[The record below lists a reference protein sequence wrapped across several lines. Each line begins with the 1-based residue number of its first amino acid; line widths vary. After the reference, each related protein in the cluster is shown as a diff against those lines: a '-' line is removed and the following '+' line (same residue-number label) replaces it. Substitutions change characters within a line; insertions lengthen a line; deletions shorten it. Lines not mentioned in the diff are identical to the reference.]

1 MTSKWSLLP
10 VLFLSVVSMVSYA
23 KDKKSSEIPER
34 REFPLNP
41 AINPCV
47 NFYDHV
53 CSKVIDSFQLRED
66 RSAHTFAF
74 SDSAERLLLKKKDY
88 FKSLAKRKVKSNR
101 EEALKNYYQAC
112 MDPKDEIKDE
122 KAEVKRIKNI
132 MANLKTREEVLAWVQ
147 KTYLSTEN
155 GPLSWGSISNMD
167 KPTYNDLYVITSAMT
182 LPEKSYYK
190 KEDTMAD
197 FKKLATDFYK
207 TIDEKDAAKKAETLL
222 KFESGLA
229 EGHPLPENFRKLV
242 NDRLF
247 VDAAK
252 LKADYPALG
261 LDDLIKELPNSILI
275 RNWTPEDFKYIND
288 YLANADIQDIK
299 TILTYESLEGILDD
313 AYPKFFQEKF
323 DFQKKHL
330 GGPNQRPDRQER
342 CTKATMSTFSKEID
356 SILLPEMFP
365 NFPKEKVI
373 ALGEKMRSTLLK
385 SLSENTW
392 LSRGAKKE
400 AMQKVTKAKLFL
412 VSPEND
418 KQWDFLPE
426 ATYFPNQP
434 LKNIKTVSDVKMKK
448 KLKELREEQDP
459 SIWDMSP
466 LTVNA
471 YYDPP
476 HNKFV
481 LPIGILQ
488 YPFFDPKM
496 SEEENLAAVGT
507 VIGHEVGH
515 GIDDQG
521 ARYDSDGKQRQW
533 RTDKD
538 MIEFSKR
545 TELLISQFDGAGHNG
560 KLTLGENIG
569 DLVGVTTSLKAS
581 NDDPSFHNSPD
592 RKKAYFVAYARLWC
606 EVKRP
611 KAIEN
616 QLKTN
621 PHALGVARVNQQ
633 IRQQPEF
640 KEAFQCRDTDPMV
653 LPEDKLVHIW

>member
-1 MTSKWSLLP
+1 MNLRFLLP
-10 VLFLSVVSMVSYA
+10 ILILCAAPVLSFA
-23 KDKKSSEIPER
+23 KDKKSSEIPDR

-88 FKSLAKRKVKSNR
+88 FKSLIKRKVKTPR
-101 EEALKNYYQAC
+101 EETLKNYYLAC
-112 MDPKDEIKDE
+112 MDQKDGARDE
-122 KAEVKRIKNI
+122 KAEVKRIKDI
-132 MANLKTREEVLAWVQ
+132 MANLKTREDVLSWVQ
-147 KTYLSTEN
+147 KTYLSTEI
-155 GPLSWGSISNMD
+155 GLLSWDSINNMD
-167 KPTYNDLYVITSAMT
+167 KPTKNDLYVLSEAMT

-197 FKKLATDFYK
+197 FKMLAADFYK
-207 TIDEKDAAKKAETLL
+207 TIGEKDAAAKAAVLL
-222 KFESGLA
+222 KFESSLA
-229 EGHPLPENFRKLV
+229 EVHPVPDKLRQV
-242 NDRLF
+242 INDRVFL
-247 VDAAK
+247 DHAK

-261 LDDLIKELPNSILI
+261 LDDLIKELPNDILI
-275 RNWTPEDFKYIND
+275 RDLTPEDFKYLND
-288 YLANADIQDIK
+288 FLANGDLQDIK
-299 TILTYESLEGILDD
+299 TVLIYQSLHGLMDD
-313 AYPKFFQEKF
+313 AYPQYYQKKF
-323 DFQKKHL
+323 DFSKKHL

-342 CTKATMSTFSKEID
+342 CTKSVMSIFGKELD

-373 ALGEKMRSTLLK
+373 SMAEKMRGALLK
-385 SLSENTW
+385 SLADNTW
-392 LSRGAKKE
+392 LSRSAKKE
-400 AMQKVTKAKLFL
+400 AIEKVTKAKLFL
-412 VSPEND
+412 VAPEND

-426 ATYFPNQP
+426 ATYFPKEP
-434 LKNIKTVSDVKMKK
+434 MKNSKTVSEVRRKK
-448 KLKELREEQDP
+448 TLKELREEQDP
-459 SIWDMSP
+459 TIWGMSP

-471 YYDPP
+471 YYSPP
-476 HNKFV
+476 FNKFV

-496 SEEENLAAVGT
+496 SDEENLAAVGT
-507 VIGHEVGH
+507 VVGHEVGH

-533 RTDKD
+533 RSDKD
-538 MIEFSKR
+538 VIEFNKR
-545 TELLISQFDGAGHNG
+545 TALLIEQFDGAGHNG

-569 DLVGVTTSLKAS
+569 DLVGVTTSLKAA
-581 NDDPSFHNSPD
+581 NEDPAFHNSPE

-621 PHALGVARVNQQ
+621 PHSLGVARVNQQ

-640 KEAFQCRDTDPMV
+640 KEVFQCRDTDPMV